1 MNYRDLTAEQLAE
14 TYRQIFEVDQR
25 GALILEHLI
34 VLFSKGAKVEGGIDA
49 VLSTYH
55 RLGQNSVVQ
64 HIVKQIN
71 RANSV
76 PDNEEPEQ

>member
-1 MNYRDLTAEQLAE
+1 MHYRDLTAEQLAE

-34 VLFSKGAKVEGGIDA
+34 AKFSKGAKVEGGIDA
-49 VLSTYH
+49 VLATYH
-55 RLGQNSVVQ
+55 RLGEKSVVQ
-64 HIVKQIN
+64 HIVNQIN

-76 PDNEEPEQ
+76 PDNEESE